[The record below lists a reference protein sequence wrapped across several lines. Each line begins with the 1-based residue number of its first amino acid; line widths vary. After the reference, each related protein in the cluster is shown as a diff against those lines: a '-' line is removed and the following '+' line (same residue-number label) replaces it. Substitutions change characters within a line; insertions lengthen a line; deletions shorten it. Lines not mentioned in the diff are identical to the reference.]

1 MLVIITYVFWRMDT
15 GEKQFILL
23 TFTSMLSTVSRVE
36 IKLPHCNV
44 IGNGSSLTRM
54 ILTHCVFS
62 FLRTKPRNK
71 ERKSRTQRLDFSYK
85 CSYSYCS
92 VYFPIQLCSVQVKEL
107 RVMHDQ
113 NWSMCNSNKIIFIN
127 LLLYNEVTLSVSC
140 NQVTTSF
147 YKGQEIWNIAP

>member
-15 GEKQFILL
+15 AAKQFILL
-23 TFTSMLSTVSRVE
+23 TFTSALSTVSRVE

-44 IGNGSSLTRM
+44 IGNSSSLTHM

-71 ERKSRTQRLDFSYK
+71 ERKSRTQRLDFAYK
-85 CSYSYCS
+85 CGYSYFS

-113 NWSMCNSNKIIFIN
+113 NWSMCVIATKPFQWPI
-127 LLLYNEVTLSVSC
+127 TLM
-140 NQVTTSF
+140 
-147 YKGQEIWNIAP
+147 K

>member
-15 GEKQFILL
+15 REKQFILL
-23 TFTSMLSTVSRVE
+23 TFTSTLSTVSRVE

-44 IGNGSSLTRM
+44 IGNGSSLTLM
-54 ILTHCVFS
+54 ILTHSVFS

-71 ERKSRTQRLDFSYK
+71 ERKSRTQRLDFAYK
-85 CSYSYCS
+85 CGYSYCG

-113 NWSMCNSNKIIFIN
+113 NWSMCNSNKIIFNN
-127 LLLYNEVTLSVSC
+127 LLLSDKVTLSVSW

-147 YKGQEIWNIAP
+147 YKGQEIWNTAP

>member
-1 MLVIITYVFWRMDT
+1 MFNFIMLVIITYVFWRMDT
-15 GEKQFILL
+15 GEKQFILP

-54 ILTHCVFS
+54 ILTHSVFS

-71 ERKSRTQRLDFSYK
+71 ERKSRTQRLDFAYK
-85 CSYSYCS
+85 CGYSYCG

-107 RVMHDQ
+107 RVMCDQ
-113 NWSMCNSNKIIFIN
+113 NWSMCNSNKIISMT
-127 LLLYNEVTLSVSC
+127 YYSDEVTLSVSW

-147 YKGQEIWNIAP
+147 YKGQEI

>member
-15 GEKQFILL
+15 AAKQFILL
-23 TFTSMLSTVSRVE
+23 TFTSALSTVSRVQ

-44 IGNGSSLTRM
+44 IGNGSSLTCM

-113 NWSMCNSNKIIFIN
+113 NWSMCNSNKTIQWPI
-127 LLLYNEVTLSVSC
+127 TLM
-140 NQVTTSF
+140 
-147 YKGQEIWNIAP
+147 K

>member
-1 MLVIITYVFWRMDT
+1 MSWVGLNHQVKIYFSFIMLVIITYVFWRMDT
-15 GEKQFILL
+15 GAKQFILL
-23 TFTSMLSTVSRVE
+23 TFTSTLSTVSRVE

-85 CSYSYCS
+85 CGYSYCG

-107 RVMHDQ
+107 RVMCDQ
-113 NWSMCNSNKIIFIN
+113 NWSMC
-127 LLLYNEVTLSVSC
+127 EVTLSVSW

-147 YKGQEIWNIAP
+147 YKGQEI

>member
-15 GEKQFILL
+15 REKQFILL
-23 TFTSMLSTVSRVE
+23 TFTSTLSTVSRVE

-44 IGNGSSLTRM
+44 IGNGSSLTLM

-71 ERKSRTQRLDFSYK
+71 ERKSRTQRLDFAYK
-85 CSYSYCS
+85 CGYSYCG
-92 VYFPIQLCSVQVKEL
+92 VYFLIQLCSVQVKEL

-113 NWSMCNSNKIIFIN
+113 SRSMYNHSNKIIS
-127 LLLYNEVTLSVSC
+127 LTYHSDEVTLSVFW

-147 YKGQEIWNIAP
+147 YKGQEI

>member
-15 GEKQFILL
+15 REKQFILL
-23 TFTSMLSTVSRVE
+23 TFTSTLSTVSRVE

-44 IGNGSSLTRM
+44 IGNGSSLTLT
-54 ILTHCVFS
+54 ILTHSVFS

-71 ERKSRTQRLDFSYK
+71 ERKSRTQRLDFAYK
-85 CSYSYCS
+85 CGYSYCG

-113 NWSMCNSNKIIFIN
+113 NWSMCNSNKIISITCYS
-127 LLLYNEVTLSVSC
+127 LI
-140 NQVTTSF
+140 
-147 YKGQEIWNIAP
+147 K